1 MELIG
6 VECKMKDKILIG
18 VLVAVL
24 LLSTTAVM
32 ASQFPATPA
41 LDKQL
46 HEVAAQSLPQNFAP
60 SSSGQITINVDL
72 PAFTY
77 ANSWN
82 NFVATIG
89 FDYTS
94 DTEPYN
100 CSVYLDGTPGDVVSV
115 NNDTYT
121 YLNTSSMTLTDGIY
135 ALYVNCTDPNSNAST
150 TSVDDKFIVVDS
162 VLPTAQIKPLDD
174 SYIGEYASF
183 AVLGNGT
190 GSPPDNIELT
200 ASDGSFTSGSC
211 SGGGSGDDWFDETME
226 CNWQFDA
233 STLSEGDVVS
243 MNITLDDS
251 AGNSNTLTGYSYTV
265 DKTPPVITT
274 NNIPSGLASDV
285 MPFWLSFNVS
295 DNYQVG
301 SVMAGIINSDT
312 NLLISWTA
320 DVNLN
325 NGVYNYVWPAEGYDV
340 SQGGNTEYQASTF
353 IVNMN
358 GDDYYYISGLFD
370 REGDGNYVNGA
381 LIFNSNKELEYVSA
395 DIVLAVGED
404 LILNSKFK
412 VQDFDTSTQTFV
424 DTNTVFLLYDPTDP
438 VDKLNNPIL
447 VTSAVPSGDY
457 SARIE
462 AYDEAGNMADYTAGF
477 EVDNTIPQITITADK
492 TTVNNAGNNPAVP
505 SPPITF
511 TATITDKNFA
521 MNMVFFYDTSKNTTT
536 EVAVDPTSPFSWDT
550 KYFTLDGADV
560 MAVDFDSVR
569 AVYGHFKPDLVNETD
584 AWAYFNASTGEFLYI
599 SQDLNESVSATSPV
613 IANVSTFEPMSYKGV
628 GGLGVYESTGK
639 VLTIQD
645 ENGESVLENPAGSVT
660 LLTGV
665 LSPAGKYTAYVFAV
679 DMASKSNLV
688 GFDITINNDLPNPPC
703 TSCGGGGGGGGSI
716 IIKPGESM
724 DVNIDTGRS
733 FVFSTDGANTHTIR
747 VTGIN
752 GNSADITVMSEPIKV
767 TMNVNDVKDID
778 WNNNGKNDLK
788 LTLLSINGTTARV
801 KVNPLVETAAVAQ
814 EETQQG
820 EQTGVKVEATP
831 ENGRD
836 LASGSLLDVSGKG
849 NITFFAVL
857 IAVALLTWACTS
869 RLFRRKKP
877 EQSSVN

>member
-1 MELIG
+1 
-6 VECKMKDKILIG
+6 
-18 VLVAVL
+18 
-24 LLSTTAVM
+24 
-32 ASQFPATPA
+32 
-41 LDKQL
+41 
-46 HEVAAQSLPQNFAP
+46 
-60 SSSGQITINVDL
+60 
-72 PAFTY
+72 
-77 ANSWN
+77 
-82 NFVATIG
+82 
-89 FDYTS
+89 
-94 DTEPYN
+94 
-100 CSVYLDGTPGDVVSV
+100 
-115 NNDTYT
+115 
-121 YLNTSSMTLTDGIY
+121 
-135 ALYVNCTDPNSNAST
+135 
-150 TSVDDKFIVVDS
+150 
-162 VLPTAQIKPLDD
+162 
-174 SYIGEYASF
+174 
-183 AVLGNGT
+183 
-190 GSPPDNIELT
+190 
-200 ASDGSFTSGSC
+200 
-211 SGGGSGDDWFDETME
+211 
-226 CNWQFDA
+226 
-233 STLSEGDVVS
+233 
-243 MNITLDDS
+243 
-251 AGNSNTLTGYSYTV
+251 
-265 DKTPPVITT
+265 
-274 NNIPSGLASDV
+274 
-285 MPFWLSFNVS
+285 
-295 DNYQVG
+295 
-301 SVMAGIINSDT
+301 
-312 NLLISWTA
+312 
-320 DVNLN
+320 
-325 NGVYNYVWPAEGYDV
+325 
-340 SQGGNTEYQASTF
+340 
-353 IVNMN
+353 
-358 GDDYYYISGLFD
+358 
-370 REGDGNYVNGA
+370 
-381 LIFNSNKELEYVSA
+381 
-395 DIVLAVGED
+395 
-404 LILNSKFK
+404 
-412 VQDFDTSTQTFV
+412 
-424 DTNTVFLLYDPTDP
+424 
-438 VDKLNNPIL
+438 
-447 VTSAVPSGDY
+447 
-457 SARIE
+457 
-462 AYDEAGNMADYTAGF
+462 MADYTAGF

-536 EVAVDPTSPFSWDT
+536 EVAVDPASPFSWDT

-733 FVFSTDGANTHTIR
+733 FVFSTDGTNVHTIR